1 MAIRIL
7 ICLLSMG
14 LAGCAGE
21 QKIID
26 GDDRVIR
33 VGDHAT
39 LHDLAH
45 VVNEWISVRSAIL
58 LGDDRVCVKNN
69 LSLESLVFFDL
80 EPVERL
86 ALYNPDYAAKPI
98 SEELKIYR
106 LGFLDPCGGRTDYAT
121 DPHWILI
128 ERKEG
133 FELLNFLQ
141 IME

>member
-7 ICLLSMG
+7 ICLL
-14 LAGCAGE
+14 LVVLVGCAGGH
-21 QKIID
+21 KISASD
-26 GDDRVIR
+26 GRVIR
-33 VGDHAT
+33 VGNHAT
-39 LHDLAH
+39 LNDLAH
-45 VVNEWISVRSAIL
+45 VVDEWSSVRGAIV

-80 EPVERL
+80 EPAERL
-86 ALYNPDYAAKPI
+86 ALYNPDYATKPI
-98 SEELKIYR
+98 SEDLKIYR
-106 LGFLDPCGGRTDYAT
+106 LGFIDPCGGRTDDAT
-121 DPHWILI
+121 DPHWILV